1 MSLASKLYNRCQ
13 PWLLFFQKLI
23 HFQSDRFNSSGSTL
37 TPFKKII
44 PSSKIMLLN
53 NFDRIECHAICGK
66 FEISMTTTQAAK
78 VYLFWLIDP
87 FLVSAI
93 LILMTN
99 WNFTSCK
106 KWRKNFELTTGFLLS
121 SDTKWCIVN

>member
-1 MSLASKLYNRCQ
+1 M
-13 PWLLFFQKLI
+13 W
-23 HFQSDRFNSSGSTL
+23 
-37 TPFKKII
+37 
-44 PSSKIMLLN
+44 LN

-93 LILMTN
+93 LILMT
-99 WNFTSCK
+99 TEIL
-106 KWRKNFELTTGFLLS
+106 RVVKNEGKFLS
-121 SDTKWCIVN
+121 